1 MLQPVGGHKQQLDG
15 ANIRTIHKT
24 AVAIHVDLRRV
35 CYRTTALYRQ
45 NADIARLCW
54 LGPIPTRWPA
64 IPCSLIG

>member
-35 CYRTTALYRQ
+35 CHRTTALYRQ
-45 NADIARLCW
+45 NADIA
-54 LGPIPTRWPA
+54 
-64 IPCSLIG
+64 